1 MIRTLPWVVAGALL
15 AAGAA
20 GAQEAAYSIKQTK
33 AEPPRELNAA
43 VSKQLSGQAIQL
55 LDAKGGLV
63 MELWFAKAVPAKA
76 TAEQVKNGLTYRE
89 IPETTLV
96 GAVRLPRQYT
106 DYRKQKIKPGTYTLR
121 LGYQP
126 QDGDHMGTAA
136 YSEFLLACPAAE
148 DKKPD
153 TMPPMA
159 LQELSKKATGG
170 GHPGV
175 FLLFPGG
182 KDAGDAPKLVDK
194 GEGHRVLFLKE
205 AINAGGT
212 KGTIGVGMT
221 LIGNSPSA

>member
-15 AAGAA
+15 AA

-126 QDGDHMGTAA
+126 QDGDHMGTAPHP
-136 YSEFLLACPAAE
+136 EFLLLVPAEE
-148 DKKPD
+148 DKGAAKLEPKKLYEQS
-153 TMPPMA
+153 M
-159 LQELSKKATGG
+159 KATGAT
-170 GHPGV
+170 HPSV
-175 FLLFPGG
+175 MLLYPEP
-182 KDAGDAPKLVDK
+182 KPPEAPKLANQK
-194 GEGHRVLFLKE
+194 GEAGPEWVLHLKLP
-205 AINAGGT
+205 ATADG
-212 KGTIGVGMT
+212 KAAALGVGLT
-221 LIGNSPSA
+221 LVGVSPAA